1 MILFVDFVLFSEN
14 VGLWCFSTAH
24 KFCDVRSDCTS
35 RVYLIY
41 VSFKHTGSE
50 VYCVLV
56 ATDVVCALLCLCF
69 IRALS

>member
-1 MILFVDFVLFSEN
+1 MWGSGVFLSHTSFVMCQVI
-14 VGLWCFSTAH
+14 AH
-24 KFCDVRSDCTS
+24 S